1 MYHRNYPIVLS
12 SDWAGNVTLAQ
23 TRILICMFINWILTT
38 HFAHKDMTLGEV
50 DLPKGRHLVSSGLGS
65 DAESFG
71 SETTIP

>member
-1 MYHRNYPIVLS
+1 
-12 SDWAGNVTLAQ
+12 
-23 TRILICMFINWILTT
+23 
-38 HFAHKDMTLGEV
+38 MTLGEV